1 MKFTID
7 TEKKLITFIESF
19 TKQDIEDVMSI
30 LKIDGIETWKITM
43 EENKIQ
49 PYNPNIVPNNP
60 WTPNTFPFNP
70 GTNPINPYG
79 PTYYVT
85 NT

>member
-1 MKFTID
+1 
-7 TEKKLITFIESF
+7 
-19 TKQDIEDVMSI
+19 MSI
-30 LKIDGIETWKITM
+30 LKIDGIEMWKITM

-49 PYNPNIVPNNP
+49 PYNPN
-60 WTPNTFPFNP
+60 TFPFNP
-70 GTNPINPYG
+70 GTNPIYPYG